1 MGKGAENRK
10 TPVRMTFVDSSTM
23 VRDSGVIMACLTC
36 GEKRA
41 LGRTDTRV
49 AGAGHAPKVV
59 SVPLAPV
66 GTVSPVNEAHVTVW
80 KSGSATPPPRRG

>member
-1 MGKGAENRK
+1 
-10 TPVRMTFVDSSTM
+10 MTFVDSSTM
-23 VRDSGVIMACLTC
+23 VRDSSVIMGCLTC

-49 AGAGHAPKVV
+49 AGAGHASKVV

-66 GTVSPVNEAHVTVW
+66 GTVSPVNEDQVRVW
-80 KSGSATPPPRRG
+80 RSGSATPPPKRG